1 MFFSDLFLC
10 VFLIAALLQEQ
21 WEALALKLSQTQE
34 QIRACES
41 ALVFAFV
48 EVIVTPLTSCLDF
61 FFLLLSPECC
71 GCLCIRTGDFSPGCE
86 ERRMDPAG

>member
-1 MFFSDLFLC
+1 MFFNDLFLC
-10 VFLIAALLQEQ
+10 VFLLAALLQEQ
-21 WEALALKLSQTQE
+21 WEALTLKLSQTQE

-48 EVIVTPLTSCLDF
+48 EVIVTPLTSCLNL

-71 GCLCIRTGDFSPGCE
+71 DCLCIRTGDFSPGCE
-86 ERRMDPAG
+86 EG